1 MEYPLHVSFKIAA
14 FGNRFTM
21 TDNNGNVMFYV
32 KQKMFKLK
40 EAIKVF
46 TDNTLTN
53 QLYTINADRIIDF
66 SARYNF
72 TDMNGQSLGSIK
84 RKGMRS
90 LWRANYQVFDGDNQL
105 LEIKEVSVFIRFLD
119 ALFTSIPCIG
129 LCSGFVFHPSYLITK
144 LDGTEMMRVKKKPAL
159 FEGKFKIEKLAE
171 MSEFEEMQM
180 LLSIMMMLLLERIR
194 G

>member
-1 MEYPLHVSFKIAA
+1 MEFPLHVSFKIAT
-14 FGNRFTM
+14 FGNRFSV
-21 TDNNGNVMFYV
+21 TDNNGMMLFYV

-46 TDNTLTN
+46 TDTTLTN

-72 TDMNGQSLGSIK
+72 TDMGGQSLGSIK

-90 LWRANYQVFDGDNQL
+90 MFRASYEIFQGQSQL
-105 LEIKEVSVFIRFLD
+105 MTITEESVFVRIMD
-119 ALFTSIPCIG
+119 AIFSSIPCIG
-129 LCSGFVFHPSYLITK
+129 MCAGYVFHPSYLIAK
-144 LDGTEMMRVKKKPAL
+144 LDGTEMMRVKKQPAF

-171 MSEFEEMQM
+171 MSEFEEMQI

>member
-1 MEYPLHVSFKIAA
+1 MEYPLHVSFKIAT
-14 FGNRFTM
+14 FGNRFSV
-21 TDNNGNVMFYV
+21 TDNNGTMLFYV

-46 TDNTLTN
+46 TDTTLTN

-72 TDMNGQSLGSIK
+72 TDMGGQDLGSIK

-90 LWRANYQVFDGDNQL
+90 MFRASYEIFQGQSQL
-105 LEIKEVSVFIRFLD
+105 MTITEESVFVRVMD
-119 ALFTSIPCIG
+119 AIFSSIPCIG
-129 LCSGFVFHPSYLITK
+129 MCAGYVFHPSYLIAR
-144 LDGTEMMRVKKKPAL
+144 LDGTEVMRVKKRPAF
-159 FEGKFKIEKLAE
+159 FEGKFKIEKLIE
-171 MSEFEEMQM
+171 MSEFEEMQI

>member
-1 MEYPLHVSFKIAA
+1 MEYPLHVSFKIAT
-14 FGNRFTM
+14 FGNRFSV
-21 TDNNGNVMFYV
+21 TDNNENILFYV

-46 TDNTLTN
+46 TDTTLTN

-72 TDMNGQSLGSIK
+72 TDMGGQSLGSIK

-90 LWRANYQVFDGDNQL
+90 MFRASYEIFQGQSQL
-105 LEIKEVSVFIRFLD
+105 MTITEESVFVRVMD
-119 ALFTSIPCIG
+119 AIFSSIPCIG
-129 LCSGFVFHPSYLITK
+129 ICAGYVFHPSYLIAR
-144 LDGTEMMRVKKKPAL
+144 LDGTEMMRVKKQPAF

-171 MSEFEEMQM
+171 MSEFDEMQM

>member
-1 MEYPLHVSFKIAA
+1 MEYPLHVSFKIAT
-14 FGNRFTM
+14 FGNRFSV
-21 TDNNGNVMFYV
+21 TDNNGTMLFYV

-46 TDNTLTN
+46 TDTTLTN

-72 TDMNGQSLGSIK
+72 TDMGGQDLGSIK

-90 LWRANYQVFDGDNQL
+90 MFRASYEIFQGQSQL
-105 LEIKEVSVFIRFLD
+105 MTITEESVFVRVMD
-119 ALFTSIPCIG
+119 AIFSSIPCIG
-129 LCSGFVFHPSYLITK
+129 MCAGYVFHPSYLIAR
-144 LDGTEMMRVKKKPAL
+144 LDGTEVMRVKKQPAF
-159 FEGKFKIEKLAE
+159 FEGKFKIEKLIE
-171 MSEFEEMQM
+171 MSEFDEMQI

>member
-1 MEYPLHVSFKIAA
+1 MEYPLQVSFKIITI
-14 FGNRFTM
+14 GSKFTV
-21 TDNNGNVMFYV
+21 TDRDGNVVFYV
-32 KQKMFKLK
+32 KQKLFKLK

-46 TDNTLTN
+46 TDQSQTN

-72 TDMNGQSLGSIK
+72 TNMGGQSLGSIK

-90 LWRANYQVFDGDNQL
+90 LFRANYQIFDDVNQL
-105 LEIKEVSVFIRFLD
+105 MTITEESVFVRIMD
-119 ALFTSIPCIG
+119 ALFSSIPCIG
-129 LCSGFVFHPSYLITK
+129 MCAGYVFHPTYLIAR
-144 LDGTEMMRVKKKPAL
+144 LDGTEMMRVKKQPAF
-159 FEGKFKIEKLAE
+159 FEGKFKIEKLTE
-171 MSEFEEMQM
+171 MSEFEEAQI

>member
-1 MEYPLHVSFKIAA
+1 MEYPLHVSFKIAT
-14 FGNRFTM
+14 FGNRFSV
-21 TDNNGNVMFYV
+21 TDNSGNIIFYV

-72 TDMNGQSLGSIK
+72 TDMGGRSLGSIK
-84 RKGMRS
+84 RKGMKS
-90 LWRANYQVFDGDNQL
+90 LFRASYQVFDEQNEL
-105 LEIKEVSVFIRFLD
+105 MTITEESVFIRFMD
-119 ALFTSIPCIG
+119 AIFSSIPCIG
-129 LCSGFVFHPSYLITK
+129 ICAGYVFHPSYLIAK
-144 LDGTEMMRVKKKPAL
+144 LDGTEMMRVKKQPAF
-159 FEGKFKIEKLAE
+159 FEGKFKIEKLAD
-171 MSEFEEMQM
+171 MGEFEEAQI

>member
-1 MEYPLHVSFKIAA
+1 MEYPLHVSFKIAT

-21 TDNNGNVMFYV
+21 TDNNENVLFYV

-46 TDNTLTN
+46 TDNTQTN

-105 LEIKEVSVFIRFLD
+105 LTIKEESVFVRFMD
-119 ALFTSIPCIG
+119 SLFASIPCIG
-129 LCSGFVFHPSYLITK
+129 LCAGFVFHPSYLIAK

-159 FEGKFKIEKLAE
+159 FEGKFKIEKLTE

-180 LLSIMMMLLLERIR
+180 LLSIMMMLLLERVR

>member
-1 MEYPLHVSFKIAA
+1 MEYPLHVSFKIAT
-14 FGNRFTM
+14 FGNRFSV
-21 TDNNGNVMFYV
+21 TDNNGMMLFYV

-46 TDNTLTN
+46 TDTTLTN

-72 TDMNGQSLGSIK
+72 TDMGGQNLGSIK

-90 LWRANYQVFDGDNQL
+90 LFRASYEILQGQNQSMTIT
-105 LEIKEVSVFIRFLD
+105 EESVFVRIMD
-119 ALFTSIPCIG
+119 ALFSSIPCIG
-129 LCSGFVFHPSYLITK
+129 MCAGYVFHPSYLIAR
-144 LDGTEMMRVKKKPAL
+144 LDGTEMMRVKKQPAM
-159 FEGKFKIEKLAE
+159 FEGKFKIEKLVD
-171 MSEFEEMQM
+171 MGEFEEAQI